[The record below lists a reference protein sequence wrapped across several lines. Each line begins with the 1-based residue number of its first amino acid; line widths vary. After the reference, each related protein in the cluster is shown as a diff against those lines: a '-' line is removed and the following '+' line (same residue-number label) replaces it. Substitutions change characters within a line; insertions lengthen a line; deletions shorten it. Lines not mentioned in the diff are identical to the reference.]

1 MVGTSS
7 FALCLWAGSDSIDSH
22 ALTRQL
28 LVASSGNVENP
39 DNDICHQF
47 EMMYPDIIIEDD
59 GAEVFVYPNITF
71 EQEFEVR
78 ADCCAM
84 QPQCGLSWT

>member
-1 MVGTSS
+1 
-7 FALCLWAGSDSIDSH
+7 
-22 ALTRQL
+22 
-28 LVASSGNVENP
+28 
-39 DNDICHQF
+39 
-47 EMMYPDIIIEDD
+47 MMYPDIIIEDD